1 MTVVSNRLS
10 QQMRLRKSFEFKEVK
25 ERGMRF
31 RDNALWVQGYVDES
45 IDHSKVG
52 IIATKRLGGAVQRN
66 LAKRRIRELFR
77 QSQYLIKP
85 GSHIVVLPRTD
96 SLSLSFGE
104 LQKRF
109 LKLIGKTFIKR

>member
-45 IDHSKVG
+45 TDHPKRMGLLPPKDWVG
-52 IIATKRLGGAVQRN
+52 RFKETLPKGGSGT
-66 LAKRRIRELFR
+66 I
-77 QSQYLIKP
+77 
-85 GSHIVVLPRTD
+85 
-96 SLSLSFGE
+96 
-104 LQKRF
+104 
-109 LKLIGKTFIKR
+109 

>member
-1 MTVVSNRLS
+1 
-10 QQMRLRKSFEFKEVK
+10 
-25 ERGMRF
+25 MRF
-31 RDNALWVQGYVDES
+31 RDSALWIQGYVDES
-45 IDHSKVG
+45 TDHPKVG

-77 QSQYLIKP
+77 QSQYLIKS

-96 SLSLSFGE
+96 SLSLPFGE

-109 LKLIGKTFIKR
+109 LKLIGKTFIER

>member
-25 ERGMRF
+25 EKGMRF
-31 RDNALWVQGYVDES
+31 RDNALWIQGYVSES
-45 IDHSKVG
+45 TDHSKIG

-66 LAKRRIRELFR
+66 LAKRRIRELIR
-77 QSQYLIKP
+77 QSLYLIKP
-85 GSHIVVLPRTD
+85 GSLIVVLPRTE
-96 SLSLSFGE
+96 SLSLPFSE

-109 LKLIGKTFIKR
+109 IKLIGKTFIKK

>member
-25 ERGMRF
+25 ERGVRF
-31 RDNALWVQGYVDES
+31 RDNALWVQGYVDDS
-45 IDHSKVG
+45 IDHPKIG

-66 LAKRRIRELFR
+66 LAKRKIRELFR
-77 QSQYLIKP
+77 QSQNLIKP
-85 GSHIVVLPRTD
+85 GSHIVVLPRTHA
-96 SLSLSFGE
+96 LFLPFGE

-109 LKLIGKTFIKR
+109 LELIGKTFIKR